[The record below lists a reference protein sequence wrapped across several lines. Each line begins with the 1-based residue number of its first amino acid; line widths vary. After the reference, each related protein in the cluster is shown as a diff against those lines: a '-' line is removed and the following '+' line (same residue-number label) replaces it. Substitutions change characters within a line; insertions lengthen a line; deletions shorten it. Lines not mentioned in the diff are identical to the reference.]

1 MATHPPNIL
10 WICTDQQRH
19 DTIGALGN
27 PHIRT
32 PVLDRLVAEGV
43 AFTSAYCQTPICTP
57 SRASFLTGRYPSHLG
72 VNSNSNARFPDDA
85 QLVTRTLADAGY
97 DCGMAGKLHLSTVT
111 GRVEPRP
118 DDGYRVFRWSHH
130 SRPETYW
137 GVQHHAYHQ
146 WLEVQGVNWF
156 DYYPNRPWGE
166 KVHASVGAG
175 IETRYHQTTWCA
187 DESIAFMS
195 EPREGAW
202 LMSVNPFDPHP
213 QGAYFSAPQ
222 EYLDKYDPAAL
233 PGPHFRESDLANQAR
248 LRGVDFQSTATRPEE
263 YPAREMQA
271 AYYASIELIDAQV
284 GRMLEALERSGQ
296 RENTVVIFM
305 SDHGEMLGDH
315 GLTRK
320 GCRFYEGLAHVPL
333 IISSPSRFRQGVRSG
348 ALVEL
353 IDIVPTLL
361 QLADLDVTDNV
372 QGKSLL
378 PILTGESEA
387 DNHRD
392 VVRCEY
398 RDALDMPGVSHA
410 DMIFDGRH
418 KLVVYHGTGLGELFD
433 LEEDPHEFDNLWDA
447 AEAADI
453 KQKLLLRL
461 FDDVVFAASQG
472 QPRIANL

>member
-1 MATHPPNIL
+1 MVTQPPNIL

-72 VNSNSNARFPDDA
+72 VNSNSNARFPDDT

-130 SRPETYW
+130 PRPETHW
-137 GVQHHAYHQ
+137 QIQHHAYHQ
-146 WLEVQGVNWF
+146 WLEEQGVDWF
-156 DYYPNRPWGE
+156 DYYPNRGWSE
-166 KVHASVGAG
+166 KVHASVGTS

-187 DESIAFMS
+187 DATISFMS
-195 EPREGAW
+195 EPREGPW
-202 LMSVNPFDPHP
+202 LISVNPFDPHP
-213 QGAYFSAPQ
+213 QGAFFSAPQ
-222 EYLDKYDPAAL
+222 EYLDKYDPANL

-248 LRGVDFQSTATRPEE
+248 LRNIDFQSTATRPEE

-333 IISSPSRFRQGVRSG
+333 IFSSPSRFRQGVRSG

-398 RDALDMPGVSHA
+398 RDALDMPGSSHA

-453 KQKLLLRL
+453 KQKLLIRL
-461 FDDVVFAASQG
+461 FDDVVLAAHEG
-472 QPRIANL
+472 QPRIAKV

>member
-1 MATHPPNIL
+1 MAVDPPNIL

-27 PHIRT
+27 PHIHT
-32 PVLDRLVAEGV
+32 PTLNRLVAEGV

-72 VNSNSNARFPDDA
+72 VNSNSNTRFPDDA
-85 QLVTRTLADAGY
+85 QLVTRTLAEAGY
-97 DCGMAGKLHLSTVT
+97 DCGMSGKLHLSTVT

-130 SRPETYW
+130 PRPETYW
-137 GVQHHAYHQ
+137 EVQHHAYHQ
-146 WLEVQGVNWF
+146 WLEKQGVDWF
-156 DYYPNRPWGE
+156 DYYPTRLWRE
-166 KVHASVGAG
+166 KVHASAAAG
-175 IETRYHQTTWCA
+175 IESRYHQTTWCA
-187 DESIAFMS
+187 NEAIAFIS
-195 EPREGAW
+195 EPRKGPW

-213 QGAYFSAPQ
+213 QGAFFSAPR
-222 EYLDKYDPAAL
+222 EYLDKYDPASL
-233 PGPHFRESDLANQAR
+233 LGPHFRESDLENQAW
-248 LRGVDFQSTATRPEE
+248 LRNVDFQSTATRPEE

-284 GRMLEALERSGQ
+284 GRMLDALETSGQ

-305 SDHGEMLGDH
+305 SDHGETLGDH

-320 GCRFYEGLAHVPL
+320 GCRFYEGLVHVPL
-333 IISSPSRFRQGVRSG
+333 IISAPSRFQGGVRSG

-361 QLADLDVTDNV
+361 ELAGLDVPDDV
-372 QGKSLL
+372 QGRSLL
-378 PILTGESEA
+378 QILTGESTA
-387 DNHRD
+387 GSHRD
-392 VVRCEY
+392 VVRCEF
-398 RDALDMPGVSHA
+398 RDALDMPNKSHA

-433 LEEDPHEFDNLWDA
+433 LENDPHEFDNLWDA
-447 AEAADI
+447 GEAADI
-453 KQKLLLRL
+453 KGELLIRL
-461 FDDVVFAASQG
+461 FDDVVLAANES
-472 QPRIANL
+472 QPRLAKS